1 MQPELEPSPVLSGKL
16 NHEGPTP
23 YMFQDRM
30 HKVLYDISLTPW
42 IHEGFF
48 LIHFALELSFSI
60 QFFFRHKAGIVT
72 LRHLKGVVVVL
83 SVRVGGWGGVVGVRV
98 GCVEQDK

>member
-72 LRHLKGVVVVL
+72 LRHKGGGSGVECACGW
-83 SVRVGGWGGVVGVRV
+83 VGRGGG
-98 GCVEQDK
+98 GESWLC